1 MKWCMVFLP
10 FTPPTSMKCIKG
22 SFTNRSNS
30 NPLFRSKWEVF
41 FRKFSKKIPKI
52 DLVML
57 RMDGNKFKIILS
69 FDKLT
74 FPICFLRNIDRIL
87 FQQWWVFFSFF
98 EKLTSHFFGKLSK
111 NVSGKWLHYNWE
123 KSQMMIVLNG
133 YLTLKVW
140 LEKHY
145 TKRYY
150 PDDVIIFP
158 RKFYS
163 FLIGQWLF
171 FR

>member
-1 MKWCMVFLP
+1 
-10 FTPPTSMKCIKG
+10 MKCIKG

-30 NPLFRSKWEVF
+30 NPLYRLKWEVF

-52 DLVML
+52 DLVMH

-74 FPICFLRNIDRIL
+74 FRICFSRNIDRIL

-123 KSQMMIVLNG
+123 KKSNDDRIEWISDFESLIRE
-133 YLTLKVW
+133 TLHKAILSW
-140 LEKHY
+140 WRHHFSEKILLDFDWSVTVFSLGKPNRWQVY
-145 TKRYY
+145 
-150 PDDVIIFP
+150 
-158 RKFYS
+158 
-163 FLIGQWLF
+163 W
-171 FR
+171 